1 MGGVATD
8 FDGRTS
14 VPGLW
19 AVGEV
24 AATGLHG
31 ANRLASN
38 SLLEAMVLGAAASR
52 SVVAADLPHAPLT
65 RLEVPAGALGVERGN
80 DAAHRDAVR
89 ALMWARVGLV
99 RDARGLAAAITELD
113 RLQVHAPRERSL
125 AGRNLLLVARLIAT
139 AALRR
144 AESRGAHWRSD
155 YPQAD
160 AALACRSFV
169 QPQLGPLAS
178 LDGQETQ
185 AAAA

>member
-1 MGGVATD
+1 
-8 FDGRTS
+8 
-14 VPGLW
+14 
-19 AVGEV
+19 
-24 AATGLHG
+24 
-31 ANRLASN
+31 
-38 SLLEAMVLGAAASR
+38 
-52 SVVAADLPHAPLT
+52 
-65 RLEVPAGALGVERGN
+65 
-80 DAAHRDAVR
+80 
-89 ALMWARVGLV
+89 
-99 RDARGLAAAITELD
+99 
-113 RLQVHAPRERSL
+113 L